1 MKKNEK
7 SIAKLFCLFTFAGIG
22 TAVGPVITGYAAE
35 MGSYYYVFVFG
46 GLLFLLS
53 SLFNFLALILKR
65 RKD

>member
-1 MKKNEK
+1 MLLKCYN
-7 SIAKLFCLFTFAGIG
+7 IVTFAGIG

-46 GLLFLLS
+46 GMLFLLS
-53 SLFNFLALILKR
+53 SLFNFLALVLKR